1 MKCELCGKRE
11 AMVHVQQA
19 IGNETIDIH
28 LCDECAF
35 EKGISKRSDKA
46 ELSLTQLLTG
56 LLDLKGGGEPGEE
69 PGEEVSEC
77 PTCGM
82 HVSEFKKDGR
92 LGCPD
97 CYTSFAS
104 HIRSV
109 HKRLSGMTRHRG
121 KLPQKLLTYKEL
133 LVDRERL
140 KSQLEGAVKRE
151 DYESAAVIRDQI
163 RALESGDGSTTDD
176 RV

>member
-11 AMVHVQQA
+11 SVVHVQQA
-19 IGNETIDIH
+19 IGNETVDIY
-28 LCDECAF
+28 LCEECAH
-35 EKGISKRSDKA
+35 EKGISRNSEKGD
-46 ELSLTQLLTG
+46 LSLTQLLTG
-56 LLDLKGGGEPGEE
+56 LLDFKKETETEE
-69 PGEEVSEC
+69 EFTEC

-82 HVSEFKKDGR
+82 SVADFKKDGF

-104 HIRSV
+104 HIRGV
-109 HKRLSGMTRHRG
+109 HKRLSGMSRHRG

-140 KSQLEGAVKRE
+140 KSRLHDAVTSE
-151 DYESAAVIRDQI
+151 DYETAAVIRDQI
-163 RALESGDGSTTDD
+163 RALEKKEEQ
-176 RV
+176 